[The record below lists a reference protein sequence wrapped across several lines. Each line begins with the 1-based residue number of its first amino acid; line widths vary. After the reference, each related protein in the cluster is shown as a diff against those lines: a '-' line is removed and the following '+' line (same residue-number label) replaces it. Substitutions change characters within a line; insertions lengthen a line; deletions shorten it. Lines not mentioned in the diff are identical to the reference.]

1 MQGVEPRPSMQS
13 LALYQLSYIRNFDLF
28 FRIIDVIFC
37 NDTYNNKEYINNAC
51 LWIRL
56 SPIIL

>member
-1 MQGVEPRPSMQS
+1 
-13 LALYQLSYIRNFDLF
+13 LSYIRNFDLF

-51 LWIRL
+51 L
-56 SPIIL
+56 